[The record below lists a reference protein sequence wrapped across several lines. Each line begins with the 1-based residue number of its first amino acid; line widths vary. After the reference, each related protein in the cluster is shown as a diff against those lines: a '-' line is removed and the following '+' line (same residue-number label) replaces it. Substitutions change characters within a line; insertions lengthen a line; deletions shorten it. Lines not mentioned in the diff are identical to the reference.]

1 MYLYIHIEFYERLW
15 NENIQ
20 MIKKVEVVC
29 EVCKSNCLNDIKEEE
44 VIEKIMKWEEYK
56 ENKKD

>member
-1 MYLYIHIEFYERLW
+1 
-15 NENIQ
+15 

-56 ENKKD
+56 EN